1 LTTLSW
7 MKSILIMEGQSSEVE
22 GTANDCAGL
31 WLSENQLTLI
41 LLIIVHTSA
50 TYYMESANL
59 EIS

>member
-1 LTTLSW
+1 

-59 EIS
+59 EISW